1 MKEIIKKNLYEKFD
15 EDFDEILYFLECID
29 SINCDIFT
37 DGYGSYFYDGDFIG
51 NENANGLREII
62 DNMFEYIKDEH
73 LELIAKELNINDDK
87 VRKENINET
96 KENDSKRMG
105 SKRA

>member
-51 NENANGLREII
+51 NENGLREII
-62 DNMFEYIKDEH
+62 DIMFEYIKDEH